1 MELAPNTQDDVLVSI
16 SRLSVRFDG
25 EFVLENIDLT
35 LYRHQILTLI
45 GPNGSGKSTL
55 VKTLIGAVKP
65 AAGSLRVGAG
75 LRIGYVP
82 QRLHLDPT
90 LPMTVKRFINL
101 PHRQDPAAV
110 ERALDEAGAGHLLQA
125 TMSHLSGGQF
135 QRVLLARA
143 LLTRPDI
150 LILDEAT
157 QGLDQRGT
165 AEFYRRIEAVR
176 QSYGCAVLMV
186 SHDLNVVMRTA
197 DHVVCLNRTLC
208 CEGKP
213 EHVASSPDYQA
224 LFGEVL
230 ADDQGANPL
239 ALYRHHHEERANAG

>member
-1 MELAPNTQDDVLVSI
+1 MLLAQHAVNAAVLNV
-16 SRLSVRFDG
+16 RQLNVRFG
-25 EFVLENIDLT
+25 GQRILENINLE
-35 LYRHQILTLI
+35 LYRNQVVTLI

-55 VKTLIGAVKP
+55 VKTLVGAVKP
-65 AAGSLRVGAG
+65 DSGRVEIAPGC
-75 LRIGYVP
+75 RIGYVP

-101 PHRQDPAAV
+101 PRRHHSQDITK
-110 ERALDEAGAGHLLQA
+110 ALQEADAENLMQA

-143 LLTRPDI
+143 LLSNPDI

-165 AEFYRRIEAVR
+165 AEFYRRIDAVR
-176 QSYGCAVLMV
+176 RTYHCAVLMV
-186 SHDLNVVMRTA
+186 SHDLHVVMRTA
-197 DHVVCLNRTLC
+197 NHVLCLNRVIC

-213 EHVASSPDYQA
+213 DRVASSPDYQA
-224 LFGEVL
+224 LFGEH
-230 ADDQGANPL
+230 AAQTL
-239 ALYRHHHEERANAG
+239 ALYRHQHKEAASAG

>member
-1 MELAPNTQDDVLVSI
+1 MGLAQYAQSDALVTV
-16 SRLSVRFDG
+16 SRLNVRFGG
-25 EFVLENIDLT
+25 ERVLQDIDLT
-35 LYRHQILTLI
+35 LYRHQVLTLI

-55 VKTLIGAVKP
+55 VKTL
-65 AAGSLRVGAG
+65 VGAITPTSG
-75 LRIGYVP
+75 SVCVRAGQRIGYVP

-90 LPMTVKRFINL
+90 LPMTVKRFIDL
-101 PHRQDPAAV
+101 PRRHDPRDV
-110 ERALDEAGAGHLLQA
+110 DRVLEEAGARHLLTA

-143 LLTRPDI
+143 LLARPDI

-165 AEFYRRIEAVR
+165 AEFYQRIEAVR
-176 QSYGCAVLMV
+176 ERYWCAVLMV

-213 EHVASSPDYQA
+213 ERVASSPDYQA
-224 LFGEVL
+224 LFGEAL
-230 ADDQGANPL
+230 FDEKSANTL
-239 ALYRHHHEERANAG
+239 ALYRHQHEGRADAG